1 MPNYSHEIIKDD
13 NRMQLYFDVTH
24 IHHLY
29 SPLHWHSHLEIIF
42 ILEGYMIAYIN
53 DRKYT
58 LKKDDILIVNPRE
71 LHSTNIWGETIYL
84 LLQIPYDYLSR
95 ALENAS
101 LIHFQEF
108 FPSITTSTSQ
118 KKLRDHLLEL
128 VKAGTE
134 KEDGYL
140 FHFSSVV
147 YEFLFTLYRY
157 HSQKISPEAKDKENR
172 NFERMEELLQY
183 VRSNYRRE
191 VTLSEAAGIL
201 NISPEY
207 FCRLFKKHTGQTFL
221 EYLNAVR
228 LLHFYRELLSTDYS
242 ITELM
247 ERNGITNYKVFIR
260 SFKETYGTTPN
271 KLRAMEQNRN
281 I

>member
-1 MPNYSHEIIKDD
+1 MNGYSHEIIKDD
-13 NRMQLYFDVTH
+13 DRMQLYFDVAH
-24 IHHLY
+24 INHLY
-29 SPLHWHSHLEIIF
+29 SPMHWHSHLEILF

-71 LHSTNIWGETIYL
+71 LHSTNSWGETVYL

-108 FPSITTSTSQ
+108 FPSITTGTGQ
-118 KKLRDHLLEL
+118 KKLRDCLLEL

-147 YEFLFTLYRY
+147 YKLLFTLYKH
-157 HSQKISPEAKDKENR
+157 HSQKINPETKAKDNR
-172 NFERMEELLQY
+172 NLERLEELMQY
-183 VRSNYRRE
+183 VRANYRRE
-191 VTLSEAAGIL
+191 ISLDEAARIM
-201 NISPEY
+201 NITPEY

-228 LLHFYRELLSTDYS
+228 LLHFHRELLSTDYS
-242 ITELM
+242 ITRLM

-260 SFKETYGTTPN
+260 SFKDTYGTTPG
-271 KLRAMEQNRN
+271 KLRSMQQ
-281 I
+281 

>member
-1 MPNYSHEIIKDD
+1 MPVYSHEIIKDD
-13 NRMQLYFDVTH
+13 DRMQLYFDVAH
-24 IHHLY
+24 INHLY
-29 SPLHWHSHLEIIF
+29 SPMHWHSHLEIIF

-58 LKKDDILIVNPRE
+58 LQKDDILIVNPRE
-71 LHSTNIWGETIYL
+71 LHSTNSWGETVYL

-108 FPSITTSTSQ
+108 FPSITTGTGQ
-118 KKLRDHLLEL
+118 KKLRDGLLEL

-134 KEDGYL
+134 RKDGYL

-147 YEFLFTLYRY
+147 YELLFTLYKH
-157 HSQKISPEAKDKENR
+157 HSQKINPETKAKETR
-172 NFERMEELLQY
+172 NLERMEELFQY
-183 VRSNYRRE
+183 VRANYRRE
-191 VTLSEAAGIL
+191 ITLSEAARIM
-201 NISPEY
+201 NITPEY

-221 EYLNAVR
+221 EYLNAIR
-228 LLHFYRELLSTDYS
+228 LLHFHRELLATDYS

-271 KLRAMEQNRN
+271 KLRITQQR
-281 I
+281 IP